1 MSMTTP
7 AVMWQGSRVLPANM
21 NATNPTARKKPPKT
35 TETTENHGEEES
47 TETSA
52 PAYTAEDVKAM
63 IDALPD
69 VSELEYM
76 SEDELNS
83 VYENAEKAYDAFETL
98 TDEEQIE
105 LADDLVKLL
114 NVPDFM
120 TAPVTT
126 LTTEA
131 ETLSNGASTS
141 DITYSEGVSQY
152 FTYNSRLYKI
162 TYTNLEWT
170 TVCFLTSKYVSNYWF
185 A

>member
-1 MSMTTP
+1 MS
-7 AVMWQGSRVLPANM
+7 
-21 NATNPTARKKPPKT
+21 ATKPTVRKKPPK
-35 TETTENHGEEES
+35 TTENHGEEES

-63 IDALPD
+63 LDALPD